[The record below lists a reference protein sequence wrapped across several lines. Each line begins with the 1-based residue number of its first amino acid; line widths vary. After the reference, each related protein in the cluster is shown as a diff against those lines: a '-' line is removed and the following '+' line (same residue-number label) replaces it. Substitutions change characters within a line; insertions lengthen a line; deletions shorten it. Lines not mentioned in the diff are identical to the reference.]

1 MPDNPEVQFHLGK
14 ASLAVGDEAGAL
26 AAFRIVAG
34 AKADFPDKA
43 EAKAKVAELEQRV
56 PAPAAPSVP
65 APKK

>member
-1 MPDNPEVQFHLGK
+1 
-14 ASLAVGDEAGAL
+14 VGDEAGAL

-56 PAPAAPSVP
+56 PAPAAPAVP